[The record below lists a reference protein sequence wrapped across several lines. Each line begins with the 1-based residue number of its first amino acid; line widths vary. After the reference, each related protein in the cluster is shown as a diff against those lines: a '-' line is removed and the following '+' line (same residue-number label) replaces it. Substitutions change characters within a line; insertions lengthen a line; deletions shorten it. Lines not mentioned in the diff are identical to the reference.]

1 MALTT
6 EKNGQI
12 KTAAPVPQGDRV
24 QWLMSKLEPAIKLAL
39 PRHLTPDRLSRIVT
53 TALRAGPAYPGANTL
68 LDCEPMTIMACVMQ
82 LAQLGLEPNTLSGH
96 AYLIAR
102 NNRKANIVECSVM
115 IGYRGYIELA
125 RRAGTSI
132 YATAVHEGDHFR
144 YSRGLVDV
152 LEHTPSDDPARMSHP
167 VTHAWARGRIR
178 GQVEPEF
185 EVLNFAQIEA
195 RRLRGASGMKKSTPW
210 DTDYDAM
217 AAKSAVRA
225 LVKFLPQ
232 SAEMMH
238 AETIDVTSESGR
250 SVAALLDDRMRTGL
264 LGMGVAVP
272 SESLDADGETVD
284 ADTGEVTP
292 AKGTETPF
300 D

>member
-1 MALTT
+1 MAIHTT
-6 EKNGQI
+6 KNGEI
-12 KTAAPVPQGDRV
+12 KRAETPQQQGDRV
-24 QWLMSKLEPAIKLAL
+24 QWIMSKLEPAIKLAL
-39 PRHLTPDRLSRIVT
+39 PRHLTPDRLARIVT

-68 LDCEPMTIMACVMQ
+68 LDCEPVTIMACVMQ

-102 NNRKANIVECSVM
+102 NNRKAGIVECSVM

-152 LEHTPSDDPARMSHP
+152 LEHTPSDDPDRMSKP
-167 VTHAWARGRIR
+167 VTHAWSRGRIK
-178 GQVEPEF
+178 GQSEPEF

-195 RRLRGASGMKKSTPW
+195 RRKRGASGMNKSTPW

-232 SAEMMH
+232 SAELVQAESIEVT
-238 AETIDVTSESGR
+238 AETGR

-264 LGMGVAVP
+264 LGMGVVVP
-272 SESLDADGETVD
+272 SDTMDAPGETVTASVD
-284 ADTGEVTP
+284 AETGEVTS
-292 AKGTETPF
+292 
-300 D
+300 